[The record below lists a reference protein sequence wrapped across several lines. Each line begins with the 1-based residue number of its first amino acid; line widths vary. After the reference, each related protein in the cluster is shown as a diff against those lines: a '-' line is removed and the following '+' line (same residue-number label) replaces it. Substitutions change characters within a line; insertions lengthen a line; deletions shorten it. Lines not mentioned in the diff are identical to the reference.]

1 VAKERINFSLHTPL
15 PRILR
20 DNGLPI
26 PDFVNIFEA
35 VTVATWL
42 KEPDIIVNLVAL
54 ALTFMVN
61 AVCRRYSLTI
71 CTISWTEW

>member
-42 KEPDIIVNLVAL
+42 KEPEFIVNLVASPL
-54 ALTFMVN
+54 QFMVN
-61 AVCRRYSLTI
+61 AAGQKFGS
-71 CTISWTEW
+71 